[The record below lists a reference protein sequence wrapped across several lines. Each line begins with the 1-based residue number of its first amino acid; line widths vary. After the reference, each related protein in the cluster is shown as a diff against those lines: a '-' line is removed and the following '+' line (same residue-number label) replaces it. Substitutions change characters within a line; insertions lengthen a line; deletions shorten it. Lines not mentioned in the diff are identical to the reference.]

1 MFKKRNEELP
11 PEFTPHPLA
20 NKLKLSGA
28 YYDQALSKEVTYN
41 VTGIYGGFGM
51 MYVAGIISGLLG
63 IGSGI
68 FKVMAMD
75 SFMKLPMKVS
85 TATSNF
91 MIGVTAAASAG
102 IYLRRGYIDPGL
114 SMPVVAGV
122 LTGAFIGTKILFAA
136 KTKTLKVLF
145 AVVILLL
152 AVEMIYNGVLHKI

>member
-1 MFKKRNEELP
+1 MK
-11 PEFTPHPLA
+11 
-20 NKLKLSGA
+20 
-28 YYDQALSKEVTYN
+28 N
-41 VTGIYGGFGM
+41 VLGGFFM
-51 MYVAGIISGLLG
+51 MNLAGIISGLLG
-63 IGSGI
+63 IGSGAL
-68 FKVMAMD
+68 KVIAMD
-75 SFMKLPMKVS
+75 NIMRVPFKVS

-122 LTGAFIGTKILFAA
+122 LAGAFIGTKILFAA